1 MCKFILTEEDRNR
14 IKKLYGL
21 LNEQKYVPDYSEKG
35 GNLLDFC
42 GYRAI
47 EAFEETKGD
56 PSGKSMGED
65 YFESKITEYEKL
77 ITNRIENTIG
87 LDVFSKFPP
96 KLKMQVW
103 SFMFNGTDASDGTI
117 KWIAGLNQA
126 MLPNMDKMDVKDRQN
141 FRLKIMQNSTERYN
155 AIERIKNFNGDWN
168 VLYNK
173 YLLVLDEQHQSTA
186 INNKKQGS
194 YNNSWKF
201 RPTDLDRLYNKC
213 PKQSTQRTTQTTG
226 QRTTQTTA
234 QNTNPT
240 NNVNEFEIFADNPQ
254 RFLFD
259 VKTKSQNQSID
270 TNSVNLIFD
279 TSKDNYKLYFKKGNT
294 TVKYLTI
301 ALNMVDDE
309 KNKSFPS
316 KDTILSKNPCSFV
329 VKENVFNDA
338 NGQRRWAVIA
348 IV

>member
-1 MCKFILTEEDRNR
+1 MKKFVITEEDRNS

-21 LNEQKYVPDYSEKG
+21 LNEQQYIPDYSEKG
-35 GNLLDFC
+35 GKLLDFC

-47 EAFEETKGD
+47 EAFEETKGNE
-56 PSGKSMGED
+56 SGGSMGID
-65 YFESKITEYEKL
+65 YFENTITKFENL

-87 LDVFSKFPP
+87 LNVFSKFPP
-96 KLKMQVW
+96 KLKMQIW

-126 MLPNMDKMDVKDRQN
+126 MFPEMKKEDRQN
-141 FRLKIMQNSTERYN
+141 FRLKIMQNSIERNN

-168 VLYNK
+168 VLYNN
-173 YLLVLDEQHQSTA
+173 YLLVLDEQYLSTA
-186 INNKKQGS
+186 INNKRQGS

-201 RPTDLDRLYNKC
+201 RPTDLDSLYDEC
-213 PKQSTQRTTQTTG
+213 PKQSSQTTQTTG
-226 QRTTQTTA
+226 Q
-234 QNTNPT
+234 NTNST

-279 TSKDNYKLYFKKGNT
+279 TSRDSYKLNFKKGNT
-294 TVKYLTI
+294 TVKYLTV

-316 KDTILSKNPCSFV
+316 RDTILSKNPGSFV
-329 VKENVFNDA
+329 VKENVFNDK

>member
-240 NNVNEFEIFADNPQ
+240 NNVNEFVISANNLDT
-254 RFLFD
+254 FLND
-259 VKTKSQNQSID
+259 VKIKSKNQSID
-270 TNSVNLIFD
+270 KNSVEVTID
-279 TSKDNYKLYFKKGNT
+279 TTRKNYSLKFKKGETKVNLL
-294 TVKYLTI
+294 VI
-301 ALNMVDDE
+301 ALNKIEDE
-309 KNKSFPS
+309 KNNLFPS
-316 KDTILSKNPCSFV
+316 KKSILDNNKNSFV
-329 VKENVFNDA
+329 IKEDVFNDV
-338 NGQRRWAVIA
+338 NGQRRWALIA